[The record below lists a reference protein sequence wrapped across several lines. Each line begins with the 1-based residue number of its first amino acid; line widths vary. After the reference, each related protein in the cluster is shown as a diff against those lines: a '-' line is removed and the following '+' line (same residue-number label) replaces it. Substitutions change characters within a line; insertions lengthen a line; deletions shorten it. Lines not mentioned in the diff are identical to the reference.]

1 MPIDFQHSLSAR
13 TQNAPS
19 ENSSRNRRTPEQ
31 SRIDTLDRLEAI
43 ELTSREGQAQV
54 IHLLG
59 VALRGLPRMHKD
71 GVFGHT
77 LRAVKIGP
85 HWLERL
91 EGDSL
96 RYASIAALGLS
107 YADEA
112 IQQQILNGSTAC
124 ELAHAC
130 AARAETSSDT
140 GAVALAAWAAAEAG
154 WFHAT
159 ALFRK
164 LHLLLASDAP
174 IATVH
179 CAWTLTAALAAEQF
193 GPTQDVVSLATNR
206 LMSGL
211 SPTGLFPHMLP
222 ASASGRLRA
231 HIGCFAD
238 QVYTIQALS
247 RLHVARGNAPALSAA
262 EACAERICALQGPTG
277 QWWWH
282 YDTRDGNVVEGYPVY
297 SVHQHAMAPMALL
310 DLSEAG
316 GSDHSQAIV
325 KGLRWLDEHPEV
337 AATLVV
343 PEKGVIWRKV
353 ARREPR
359 KAVRAISAI
368 TTALA
373 PGLHLPALDAL
384 FPPNQVDFECRP
396 YELGW
401 LLYAW
406 LSGGVVT
413 RLAPGSVKDMPAPFE
428 EI

>member
-1 MPIDFQHSLSAR
+1 MPIDFQHSLPKKP
-13 TQNAPS
+13 QNALS
-19 ENSSRNRRTPEQ
+19 ENRRTPEQ
-31 SRIDTLDRLEAI
+31 SRVGKLDRLEAI
-43 ELTSREGQAQV
+43 ESSSRDAQAQV

-71 GVFGHT
+71 GTFGHT
-77 LRAVKIGP
+77 LRAVKVGSQ
-85 HWLERL
+85 WSERL
-91 EGDSL
+91 EGESL
-96 RYASIAALGLS
+96 RYTSIAALGLS
-107 YADEA
+107 FADET
-112 IQQQILNGSTAC
+112 IQQQILNGTAS

-130 AARAETSSDT
+130 AARAETSADT

-154 WFHAT
+154 RFRAT
-159 ALFRK
+159 ALFRQ
-164 LHLLLASDAP
+164 LHHMLASNAP

-179 CAWTLTAALAAEQF
+179 CAWTLAAALAAEQF
-193 GPTQDVVSLATNR
+193 GDTQDVVSLATKR

-231 HIGCFAD
+231 HVGCFAD

-247 RLHVARGNAPALSAA
+247 RLHVASGSIPALSAA
-262 EACAERICALQGPTG
+262 EACAERICALQGPAG

-282 YDTRDGNVVEGYPVY
+282 YDTRDGHVVEGYPVY

-310 DLSEAG
+310 DLQEAG

-337 AATLVV
+337 AITLVV

-384 FPPNQVDFECRP
+384 FPPNQVDLECRP

-401 LLYAW
+401 LIYAW
-406 LSGGVVT
+406 LSGGVVAK
-413 RLAPGSVKDMPAPFE
+413 LAPGSMKDMPAPFE

>member
-1 MPIDFQHSLSAR
+1 MPIDFQHSLPKR
-13 TQNAPS
+13 PQNAPS
-19 ENSSRNRRTPEQ
+19 ENRRTPEQ
-31 SRIDTLDRLEAI
+31 SRVDKLDRLEAI
-43 ELTSREGQAQV
+43 ETASGDARTTV

-59 VALRGLPRMHKD
+59 VALRGLPRMHRD
-71 GVFGHT
+71 GMFGHT
-77 LRAVKIGP
+77 LRAVKVGSQ
-85 HWLERL
+85 WSERL
-91 EGDSL
+91 EGESL
-96 RYASIAALGLS
+96 RYTSIAALGLS
-107 YADEA
+107 FADKT
-112 IQQQILNGSTAC
+112 IQQQILNGTAS
-124 ELAHAC
+124 ELAHRC
-130 AARAETSSDT
+130 AARAETSADT

-154 WFHAT
+154 RFHAT
-159 ALFRK
+159 ALFRQ
-164 LHLLLASDAP
+164 LHHLLASNAP

-193 GPTQDVVSLATNR
+193 GNTQDVVSLATKR

-211 SPTGLFPHMLP
+211 SPSGLFPHMLP

-247 RLHVARGNAPALSAA
+247 RLHVARGSIPALSAA
-262 EACAERICALQGPTG
+262 EACAERICALQGPAG

-337 AATLVV
+337 AETLVV

-401 LLYAW
+401 LIYAW
-406 LSGGVVT
+406 LSGGVVAK
-413 RLAPGSVKDMPAPFE
+413 LAPGSVKDMPAPFE

>member
-1 MPIDFQHSLSAR
+1 MPINFQHSLPQRPQNALSNDNPAPLQGRENKFDRLDAIESASCDTR
-13 TQNAPS
+13 TQV
-19 ENSSRNRRTPEQ
+19 
-31 SRIDTLDRLEAI
+31 IGLLDIA
-43 ELTSREGQAQV
+43 S
-54 IHLLG
+54 
-59 VALRGLPRMHKD
+59 RGLPRMHKD
-71 GVFGHT
+71 GTFGHT
-77 LRAVKIGP
+77 LRSVKVGS
-85 HWLERL
+85 HWSERL
-91 EGDSL
+91 EGESL
-96 RYASIAALGLS
+96 RYTSIAALGLS
-107 YADEA
+107 YVDEA
-112 IQQQILNGSTAC
+112 IQQQILNGTAS
-124 ELAHAC
+124 ELAQAC
-130 AARAETSSDT
+130 AARAETSADT

-154 WFHAT
+154 RFHAT
-159 ALFRK
+159 TLFRR
-164 LHLLLASDAP
+164 LHLLLASNAP

-193 GPTQDVVSLATNR
+193 GNTQDVVSLATKR

-247 RLHVARGNAPALSAA
+247 RLHVARGSIPALSAA
-262 EACAERICALQGPTG
+262 EACAERICALQGPAG

-297 SVHQHAMAPMALL
+297 SVHQHAMAPMTLL
-310 DLSEAG
+310 DLREAG
-316 GSDHSQAIV
+316 GPDHSVAIV

-337 AATLVV
+337 AETLVV

-373 PGLHLPALDAL
+373 PGLHLPALDVL

-401 LLYAW
+401 LIYAW
-406 LSGGVVT
+406 LSGGVVAK
-413 RLAPGSVKDMPAPFE
+413 LAPGPANDMPAPFE

>member
-1 MPIDFQHSLSAR
+1 MPINFQHSLPQR
-13 TQNAPS
+13 PQNALSKDKPA
-19 ENSSRNRRTPEQ
+19 PVQ
-31 SRIDTLDRLEAI
+31 SRVNKFDRLHAI
-43 ELTSREGQAQV
+43 ELASREAQAQV
-54 IHLLG
+54 MDLLG
-59 VALRGLPRMHKD
+59 VASRGLPRMHKD
-71 GVFGHT
+71 GTFGHT
-77 LRAVKIGP
+77 LRSVKVGSQSS
-85 HWLERL
+85 ERL
-91 EGDSL
+91 EGESL
-96 RYASIAALGLS
+96 RYTSIAALGLS
-107 YADEA
+107 YADET
-112 IQQQILNGSTAC
+112 IQQQILNGTAS

-130 AARAETSSDT
+130 AARAETSADT

-154 WFHAT
+154 RFHAT
-159 ALFRK
+159 TLFRQ
-164 LHLLLASDAP
+164 LHHLLASNAA

-193 GPTQDVVSLATNR
+193 GDTQDVVSLATER

-238 QVYTIQALS
+238 QVYPIQALS
-247 RLHVARGNAPALSAA
+247 RLHVARGNIPALTAA
-262 EACAERICALQGPTG
+262 EACAERICALQGPAG

-310 DLSEAG
+310 DLREAG

-337 AATLVV
+337 AETLVV

-373 PGLHLPALDAL
+373 PGLHLPALDVL

-401 LLYAW
+401 LIYAW
-406 LSGGVVT
+406 LSGGVVAK
-413 RLAPGSVKDMPAPFE
+413 LAPGSVKDMPAPFE